1 MIFFKFIKKF
11 KINQFVVLQY
21 DEEKENIYD
30 SYISH
35 KENILFTLKIN
46 KFAR

>member
-1 MIFFKFIKKF
+1 MMKK
-11 KINQFVVLQY
+11 KENIY
-21 DEEKENIYD
+21 DSYISHKENIYD